1 MERPPFTHAAGGFMS
16 EDWLDP
22 EKRAALIK
30 RARRAIA
37 ISRAAKSAPPLE
49 TAQRKI
55 ADKEE
60 GERGTEEDRG

>member
-1 MERPPFTHAAGGFMS
+1 MS

-30 RARRAIA
+30 RARTAIERSQAAARAP
-37 ISRAAKSAPPLE
+37 RVAATEP
-49 TAQRKI
+49 KI

-60 GERGTEEDRG
+60 GERGLEEDPG